1 MISEKR
7 VLELVEEKIK
17 GSELFI
23 VEVKVSGGN
32 RISIALDRPT
42 KLNVGDCAEV
52 SRFVEAGLNRDV
64 EDFEIT
70 VSSPGLEQPLK
81 VLNQFLKHQG
91 RNVRVLLKD
100 GRLLRGKMTSANEEG
115 IVIEVFRE
123 NKKKNMEQT
132 QNEIANLKYPEIK
145 ETKIEVT
152 FK

>member
-7 VLELVEEKIK
+7 VQELVEEKIK

-32 RISIALDRPT
+32 RINIALDRPK

-52 SRFVEAGLNRDV
+52 SRYVEAGLNRDV

-91 RNVRVLLKD
+91 RNVRVVLKD
-100 GRLLRGKMTSANEEG
+100 GRLLRGKMTVANEDG
-115 IVIEVFRE
+115 ITLEVFRE
-123 NKKKNMEQT
+123 NKKKNKEQT
-132 QNEIANLKYPEIK
+132 QNEIVNLKYPEIK
-145 ETKIEVT
+145 ETKIEIT

>member
-1 MISEKR
+1 MISKKR
-7 VLELVEEKIK
+7 VQELVEEKIK

-32 RISIALDRPT
+32 RINIALDRPK

-52 SRFVEAGLNRDV
+52 SRYVEAGLNRDV

-91 RNVRVLLKD
+91 RNVRVVLKD
-100 GRLLRGKMTSANEEG
+100 GRLLRGKMTVANEDG
-115 IVIEVFRE
+115 ITLEVFRE
-123 NKKKNMEQT
+123 NKKKNKEQT
-132 QNEIANLKYPEIK
+132 QNEIVNLKYPEIK
-145 ETKIEVT
+145 ETKIEIT